1 LVRRQIAGGVGF
13 AARCAL
19 RPAQFRE
26 GAKGAIA
33 KAEAY
38 VLVWTASHL
47 ARDATASLL
56 RLG

>member
-1 LVRRQIAGGVGF
+1 VRRQIAGGVGF

-47 ARDATASLL
+47 ARDATAS
-56 RLG
+56 